1 MAAACALFEQS
12 HGHFPRSAEL
22 QEVQHLA
29 EQHARKSNS
38 DQQQVAKALPRELLA
53 DFINGTDEFP
63 AVNAVIGGIL
73 ANEALKAVAHN
84 GQPINN
90 LLLFSLHDGMA
101 EMESMGTAA
110 SLQNGHAHVAHAL
123 HP

>member
-1 MAAACALFEQS
+1 M
-12 HGHFPRSAEL
+12 
-22 QEVQHLA
+22 QHLA